1 MASVRDDFAQM
12 IGLHEHQELQRQT
25 SATST
30 ASNAISE
37 SEPKLQ
43 IESGQ
48 KIEED
53 KGVQMEE
60 SSKGKFKGSV
70 SLNYYLAGANWLALT
85 LLVALLVFVQVLASG
100 ADYWVSV
107 W

>member
-12 IGLHEHQELQRQT
+12 IGLSEHQELQRKL
-25 SATST
+25 SATSS
-30 ASNAISE
+30 ASSAVSE

-43 IESGQ
+43 IESAQ
-48 KIEED
+48 RIEED
-53 KGVQMEE
+53 KGVLMEE

-70 SLNYYLAGANWLALT
+70 SLNYYLAGANWLALS
-85 LLVALLVFVQVLASG
+85 LLVALLVFVQALASG

>member
-1 MASVRDDFAQM
+1 MSSLHSDFAQM

-25 SATST
+25 SVTST
-30 ASNAISE
+30 SSNATTE
-37 SEPKLQ
+37 SEAQQQ
-43 IESGQ
+43 IESVQ
-48 KIEED
+48 LIEDD

-60 SSKGKFKGSV
+60 SSRGKFKGSV
-70 SLNYYLAGANWLALT
+70 SLNYYLAGANWFALSM
-85 LLVALLVFVQVLASG
+85 LVILMVFVQILASG